1 MKTLSLSILSGKG
14 GVGKTN
20 LALNLGYALYK
31 ANHSVMLMDCDIGLA
46 NLDILLG
53 LTPEKN
59 IHDLLQPGISPRD
72 VILPIEQNGF
82 DFLPAAS
89 GIPDLLEMD
98 EDLQSVLF
106 EKMNAMLDP
115 YDFLLLDLG
124 AGISRTVLSFTAI
137 THERILVI
145 TPEPTS
151 LTDGYAM
158 IKVLNSEYGVK
169 SFHIVVNQVASQNEG
184 KRSFERLNAACEKFL
199 DFKIQYIGSIRTDS
213 AMCEAVVK
221 QVPLLR
227 LAPKSTAARDILA
240 LAVKLKRMREE
251 KLPLLAGQK
260 ALQNFPVNNVE

>member
-53 LTPEKN
+53 LVPEKN
-59 IHDLLQPGISPRD
+59 IHDLLQPGITPDD
-72 VILPIEQNGF
+72 VILNIEENGF

-89 GIPDLLEMD
+89 GIPDLVEMD

-106 EKMNAMLDP
+106 EKMNVMLGS

-124 AGISRTVLSFTAI
+124 AGISKTVLSFTAI
-137 THERILVI
+137 AHERILVI

-158 IKVLNSEYGVK
+158 IKVMNSEYGIK
-169 SFHIVVNQVASQNEG
+169 NFHVVVNQVASQNEG
-184 KRSFERLNAACEKFL
+184 KQSFERLNAACQKFL
-199 DFKIQYIGSIRTDS
+199 GLKIQYLGAIRTDP
-213 AMCEAVVK
+213 AIPGAVVR
-221 QVPLLR
+221 QVPLLKHS
-227 LAPKSTAARDILA
+227 PKSTAARDILA
-240 LAVKLKRMREE
+240 LAVKLKRMREQ
-251 KLPLLAGQK
+251 KLPLLAEQSV
-260 ALQNFPVNNVE
+260 LQNFPINNVE